1 MPLEILDAPGLK
13 LGDRII
19 YDIDIEG
26 TVVLGRADD
35 PSLTPFVLF
44 TERNSEADRK
54 ASVDR

>member
-1 MPLEILDAPGLK
+1 LARSIPTDREAVVPLEILDAPGLK

-35 PSLTPFVLF
+35 PLLTPFVLF
-44 TERNSEADRK
+44 TE
-54 ASVDR
+54 